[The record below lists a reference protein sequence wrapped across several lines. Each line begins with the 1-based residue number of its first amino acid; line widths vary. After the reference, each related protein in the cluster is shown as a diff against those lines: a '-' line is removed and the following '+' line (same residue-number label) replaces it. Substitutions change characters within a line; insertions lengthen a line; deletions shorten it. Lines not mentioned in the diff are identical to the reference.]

1 LEIDKLKINKNLER
15 EFKSLSL
22 YLTTAEEVEF
32 MVYGVLI
39 QAFVRLIL
47 IRGMAEEDQMLLSM
61 S

>member
-32 MVYGVLI
+32 MVYGVWI

-47 IRGMAEEDQMLLSM
+47 IRSIAEEDQMLLSM

>member
-47 IRGMAEEDQMLLSM
+47 IRGIAEEDQMLLSM